1 MISKTQIDKK
11 MKRKTNPNLV
21 ETIFIAK
28 KNNLLDLA
36 KELAKPTKQQIKI
49 NLNKLNELKE
59 NNIMVVGKV
68 LGEGNIEK
76 KIKISALSF
85 SESAKEKLK
94 KASCE
99 IKTIQ
104 KEIKDNVKLKGV
116 KII

>member
-1 MISKTQIDKK
+1 MIIDC
-11 MKRKTNPNLV
+11 T
-21 ETIFIAK
+21 K
-28 KNNLLDLA
+28 KNNLLELA

-49 NLNKLNELKE
+49 NLNKLNKLKE
-59 NNIMVVGKV
+59 DNIMVVGKV

-85 SESAKEKLK
+85 SKSAKEKLK
-94 KASCE
+94 KAGCE

-104 KEIKDNVKLKGV
+104 KEIKENIKLKGV